1 MGILDKLSKLIPKKE
16 KELEFDVSPEEM
28 EEVPGDIF
36 GDEFEIEEG
45 GLGEIREEEVSG
57 GGKGEERFEELE
69 SKISKLEMTITGM
82 QREQDEVKKSLESIN
97 QSMVELLSLYEVV
110 SNQINPFVGDGD
122 KAPVVMEKLDNME
135 KRINEFEEIV
145 NNIKMDLETK
155 RTEDKSLE
163 FDTLSEAFG
172 TLSEEVDKLSKK
184 ISEIEVEIKSEKME
198 SKEVKRENVKENIVI
213 TADSVVDSGEVS
225 QTPTKP
231 RLKRIELTPTN
242 VVVLL
247 KWLEFLME
255 RVGRNNLIEVLDFYV
270 EIGWISEEVA
280 STLLSYARGIE
291 YYTEKHEWRL
301 LSDDHT
307 KSLLFIEKL
316 SGNKIDHS
324 TLRRVE
330 REISK
335 LSRGVEEIY
344 GL

>member
-28 EEVPGDIF
+28 GEIPGDIF

-45 GLGEIREEEVSG
+45 GLGEIQEEGSG
-57 GGKGEERFEELE
+57 GGRGEERFEELE

-122 KAPVVMEKLDNME
+122 KAPIVMERLDNME
-135 KRINEFEEIV
+135 KRINEFEKTI
-145 NNIKMDLETK
+145 NNIKIDLETK
-155 RTEDKSLE
+155 STEDKSLE

-184 ISEIEVEIKSEKME
+184 ISEIEVKIKSEKIE
-198 SKEVKRENVKENIVI
+198 GKEVKREKENVKENIV
-213 TADSVVDSGEVS
+213 TADSVVDYGEGS
-225 QTPTKP
+225 KTSTKP